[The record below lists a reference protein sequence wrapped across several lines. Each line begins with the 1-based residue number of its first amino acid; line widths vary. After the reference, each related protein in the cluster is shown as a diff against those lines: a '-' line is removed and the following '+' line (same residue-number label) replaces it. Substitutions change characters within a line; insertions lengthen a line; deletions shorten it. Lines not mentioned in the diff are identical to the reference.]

1 MRSTVFIIVM
11 ILVWTAHPSNGQQLL
26 FHKNRNKEAIYKTG
40 DVISFSTKEDG
51 SRLTSMIL
59 GFVGDSLIVF
69 QNYTINPRSI
79 TCLYADEKTMGW
91 YPLRYKIDKI
101 LFIAGVGY
109 PLLEVVNEGLIHRSR
124 VDPEVFVVGGSL
136 VGASF
141 LARWLISEKIRV
153 KGRRKLLIVNR
164 EDQLTW

>member
-1 MRSTVFIIVM
+1 MRSPVFII
-11 ILVWTAHPSNGQQLL
+11 IIIFVWTAHHCRGQQLL
-26 FHKNRNKEAIYKTG
+26 FHKSRNKEAIYKIG
-40 DVISFSTKEDG
+40 DIISFSTKEDD
-51 SRLTSMIL
+51 SRLTSQIL
-59 GFVGDSLIVF
+59 GFEGDTLIVF

-101 LFIAGVGY
+101 LFIAGAGY
-109 PLLEVVNEGLIHRSR
+109 PLLEVINEGLIHRSR

-141 LARWLISEKIRV
+141 LAKWLISEKIRI
-153 KGRRKLLIVNR
+153 KGRRKLLIVRR
-164 EDQLTW
+164 EDRLVW